1 MHLRETQVLV
11 VVVDFSSTINKE
23 EKPQLSVYLCLHLL
37 AREHT
42 TSCSSAG
49 PFTSFTKKKNTSSPS
64 CYYKVQPVS
73 L

>member
-49 PFTSFTKKKNTSSPS
+49 PFTSFTKKKKHHHHHVITKYN
-64 CYYKVQPVS
+64 